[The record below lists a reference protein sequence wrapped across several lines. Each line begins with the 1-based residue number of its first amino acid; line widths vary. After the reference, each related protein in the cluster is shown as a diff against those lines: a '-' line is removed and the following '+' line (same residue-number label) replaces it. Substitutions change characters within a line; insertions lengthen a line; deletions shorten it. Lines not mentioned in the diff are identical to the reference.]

1 MSLFQIKHRI
11 TGNVLFERDC
21 DSMRIC
27 VEAAVESRA
36 YLADANLAGAYLADA
51 YLADANLAGAYLA
64 DANLA
69 GANLADANLADAN
82 LAGANLAGAN
92 LARANLADAYLA
104 GAYLA
109 DANLA
114 RANLARAYLADANL
128 AGANLARA
136 YLVDANLAG
145 ANLADANLAGANLA
159 DATGIKGV
167 LSVGPIGSRRD
178 YLHALD
184 TDAGLVIRAGC
195 FSGSLAEFEAAVTAT
210 HGDNEHGQH
219 YRLAIALINAKLG
232 GAA

>member
-1 MSLFQIKHRI
+1 MKFEIKHRI

-36 YLADANLAGAYLADA
+36 NLAGAD
-51 YLADANLAGAYLA
+51 LAGANLVG
-64 DANLA
+64 ANLA
-69 GANLADANLADAN
+69 GANLAGADLTGANLVGANLAGANLVGANLVGANLAGANLASAN

-92 LARANLADAYLA
+92 LVGANLA
-104 GAYLA
+104 G
-109 DANLA
+109 ANLVG
-114 RANLARAYLADANL
+114 ANL

-136 YLVDANLAG
+136 YLVG
-145 ANLADANLAGANLA
+145 
-159 DATGIKGV
+159 ATGIKGV

-178 YLHALD
+178 HLLALD

-210 HGDNEHGQH
+210 HGDNEHAIH
-219 YRLAIALINAKLG
+219 YRAAIALIRARFPAQEK
-232 GAA
+232 AA